1 MVTTRTLKPEGRSA
15 HFNWS
20 ALGRVA
26 PQALVNARLLAHHA
40 LQWPARCVR
49 ANLKPLADDS
59 HSSFD
64 WDAAI
69 AALVTQPLKTPA
81 GDVRVGLRLSG
92 LALLLVRNGA
102 ILDVLQLNGKP
113 EQVAGIWVD
122 AKMQSLGLRAASDAY
137 LPYGLPA
144 HAVAQ
149 GARYDLYLQ
158 ERELGELARWFAGAA
173 AAIEDVRE
181 RLPDLRTSPVRLW
194 PHHFD
199 IATVASLSP
208 SDGGPGGES
217 GRSIGIGLSPGD
229 EHYAQPYVYVS
240 PSPRFER
247 LPDAPAPGRWH
258 TDGWFGAVATGDALL
273 AQGNRGQALV
283 RFILESIDI
292 GRKRLGG

>member
-15 HFNWS
+15 HFNW
-20 ALGRVA
+20 AGLGRVA
-26 PQALVNARLLAHHA
+26 PQGLVNARLLAHHA
-40 LQWPARCVR
+40 LQWPARCAR
-49 ANLKPLADDS
+49 ANIKPAADDS

-64 WDAAI
+64 WDAGL

-92 LALLLVRNGA
+92 LAILLVRNGA

-113 EQVAGIWVD
+113 EQVAGVWID
-122 AKMQSLGLRAASDAY
+122 AKLQALGLRAASDVR
-137 LPYGLPA
+137 LPYGMPD

-158 ERELGELARWFAGAA
+158 ERELGELARWFAGASA
-173 AAIEDVRE
+173 ALEDARE
-181 RLPDLRTSPVRLW
+181 RLADLRTSPVRLW

-199 IATVASLSP
+199 IASVAALDAP
-208 SDGGPGGES
+208 GADGA
-217 GRSIGIGLSPGD
+217 RSIGFGLSPGD

-247 LPDAPAPGRWH
+247 LPDAPKPGRWH

-273 AQGNRGQALV
+273 EQVNRGQAVL
-283 RFILESIDI
+283 RFILEAVDV
-292 GRKRLGG
+292 GRKRFGA